1 MEKDAKLRTRGGC
14 QSKIKITPPAE
25 ILFSHRR
32 IASIAAGFYS
42 RSPIFPHKS
51 AMNLSNFSAINLSN
65 VYGIGLKDNLIT
77 IHSQQTRAICLAE
90 LLTDDLK
97 AQGRDLRSIC
107 IIGGGIAGLTCA
119 LVLLKNGWTDI
130 TILEQMPDLLAV
142 QNGCDTRWVHPHI
155 INWPDTDSEI
165 HTSNN
170 GVLDW
175 SSGTASNVSYEIEKN
190 WMAEVKTI
198 LEKTSS
204 KGRPDRILSV
214 HVGVTY
220 IHAEVQGAEINIE
233 WIRDSSVRKLG
244 FKGSKSC
251 DSERR
256 KYSHTVFASGFGI
269 EHSSTHSYWR
279 NEGLGQ
285 LHIDG
290 LQQAYMVSGLGDGA
304 VSDLLRLTTKNL
316 RPDRITSEIKQIKNL
331 ADEFRRIKK
340 KVDLQNEANDSLPD
354 AQRISYD
361 LMSELLQSSQQKGPQ
376 GVNWRELL
384 LKFSDLKREDTKV
397 ILFHKSNDSFS
408 VAFNKSPASFF
419 SKLLVFILYRNG
431 AFQFISDAK
440 CEDVFELAKKYKV
453 PESNVIR
460 RHGVD
465 REAIVQRILHNS
477 NGPVKFSK
485 QSYMNC
491 KKFVDAK
498 NTLRQPGKN
507 YFPSKVGIA
516 QKVNKY
522 PWSFQT
528 MPVSYS
534 VVTK

>member
-1 MEKDAKLRTRGGC
+1 
-14 QSKIKITPPAE
+14 
-25 ILFSHRR
+25 
-32 IASIAAGFYS
+32 
-42 RSPIFPHKS
+42 
-51 AMNLSNFSAINLSN
+51 MNLSNFAATNLPN
-65 VYGIGLKDNLIT
+65 VYAIGLKDNLIT

-90 LLTDDLK
+90 LLTDELTTK
-97 AQGRDLRSIC
+97 NCELRSIC

-155 INWPDTDSEI
+155 INWPDKGSEV

-175 SSGTASNVSYEIEKN
+175 SSGTASNVTYEIEKK
-190 WMAEVKTI
+190 WMAEVKKI
-198 LEKTSS
+198 LESSSS

-220 IHAEVQGAEINIE
+220 IHAEMQGAEMHIE

-256 KYSHTVFASGFGI
+256 KYSHTIFASGFGI
-269 EHSSTHSYWR
+269 EHSSKHSYWR
-279 NEGLGQ
+279 NEDLGQ

-304 VSDLLRLTTKNL
+304 ASDVLRLTTKNL
-316 RPDRITSEIKQIKNL
+316 RPDRIISEIKQIKNL
-331 ADEFRRIKK
+331 EFEFCRIKK
-340 KVDLQNEANDSLPD
+340 AVDLRNETNEKLPD
-354 AQRISYD
+354 SERVPFD
-361 LMSELLQSSQQKGPQ
+361 LMSELLQSSQKKGTQ
-376 GVNWRELL
+376 GTNWRELL

-408 VAFNKSPASFF
+408 GAFNKSPASFF
-419 SKLLVFILYRNG
+419 SKLLIFILYRNG
-431 AFQFISDAK
+431 AFQFISDEK
-440 CEDVFELAKKYKV
+440 CENLIELAKKYKV
-453 PESNVIR
+453 PENNVIR

-465 REAIVQRILHNS
+465 REAVVQKILHNPA
-477 NGPVKFSK
+477 GAAKFSK
-485 QSYMNC
+485 QAYIDC
-491 KKFVDAK
+491 KKFVDTK
-498 NTLRQPGKN
+498 NQLRQPLKN
-507 YFPSKVGIA
+507 NFSPKVGVT
-516 QKVNKY
+516 QKTNKY
-522 PWSFQT
+522 LWSYQNCLLST
-528 MPVSYS
+528 IR
-534 VVTK
+534 